1 MNTGTHRVHSPLDS
15 WKQISVEMRK
25 REKNL
30 SMGKSRMAVLSV
42 LLVSLSRL
50 WEREC
55 CRLFRNTVE
64 WWAEFSSFYSTCV
77 PLASPLLW
85 HGKTDADM
93 RVSATEWCGHSAPS
107 PVTSGHLASCG
118 GWSSLVSPFPLVFL
132 SSPSDIYR
140 LLHFFGWG
148 GGGGS
153 DPLPLLSHSLPSF
166 RQELKVFIFFLP
178 NH

>member
-1 MNTGTHRVHSPLDS
+1 
-15 WKQISVEMRK
+15 
-25 REKNL
+25 
-30 SMGKSRMAVLSV
+30 MGKSSMAVLSV

-153 DPLPLLSHSLPSF
+153 DHLPLLSRSTLVSPGAESIYFLSSQSLVIHWVHSFYLPISY
-166 RQELKVFIFFLP
+166 
-178 NH
+178 